1 MPDVI
6 NYDDLDPGIRDV
18 VRAINDWGWRTV
30 DSGDGS
36 KAGTME
42 CALDHPHVF
51 AESDWT
57 PLGIINE
64 AHGLAS
70 RLNGRFG
77 PGWYVEAN
85 YSTKDGRAFLYAMK
99 DVADG

>member
-1 MPDVI
+1 MSAQID
-6 NYDDLDPGIRDV
+6 YDTLDPGIRDV
-18 VRAINDWGWRTV
+18 VRAINEWGWKTC

-51 AESDWT
+51 CESRWE
-57 PLGIINE
+57 PGGIINE
-64 AHGLAS
+64 AHGLAA
-70 RLNGRFG
+70 RLVSRFG
-77 PGWYVEAN
+77 LGWFVETN

-99 DVADG
+99 EKPCE

>member
-6 NYDDLDPGIRDV
+6 NYDELDPGIRDV
-18 VRAINDWGWRTV
+18 VRAINEWGWKTC

-51 AESDWT
+51 CEARDG
-57 PLGIINE
+57 GIELDRE
-64 AHGLAS
+64 AHTLAE
-70 RLNGRFG
+70 LLIERFG
-77 PGWYVEAN
+77 PGWYVETN
-85 YSTKDGRAFLYAMK
+85 YSTKDRRAFLYAMK

>member
-1 MPDVI
+1 MSEPI
-6 NYDDLDPGIRDV
+6 NYDELDPGIRDV
-18 VRAINDWGWRTV
+18 VRAINEWGWVTC

-51 AESDWT
+51 CESQWG

-64 AHGLAS
+64 AHSLAA
-70 RLNGRFG
+70 RLLGRFG
-77 PGWYVEAN
+77 PGWYVETN
-85 YSTKDGRAFLYAMK
+85 YSTKDGRAFLYALK
-99 DVADG
+99 DVAA